1 VSRGHDGRDL
11 TLALDAATYTATVA
25 IISGSDVVAV
35 EEVAMRG
42 EHEERLMPAVAAA
55 LQAAGVTV
63 RDVHRIVCGA
73 GPGSFTSLRIAAAI
87 AKGIATATG
96 APLYAVSS
104 LALVVAGSPSAAV
117 PGRYL
122 AVLDA
127 MRGEA
132 YVSGYEVGDGGA
144 IEEIAPLALVPRAE
158 VEPCAERLGARAIG
172 PGERLVAVPHARG
185 VARLGGRF
193 AESGPVS
200 LAEWEPAYGRLAEA
214 QVRWERAHGRPLPR
228 E

>member
-1 VSRGHDGRDL
+1 MSREHDGRAL
-11 TLALDAATYTATVA
+11 TLALDAAMYTGTVA
-25 IISGSDVVAV
+25 VIAGADVVAV

-42 EHEERLMPAVAAA
+42 EREERLMPAVAAA
-55 LQAAGVTV
+55 LAGAGAAV
-63 RDVHRIVCGA
+63 RDVQRIVCGA

-104 LALVVAGSPSAAV
+104 LALIVAGSPAAGE

-132 YVSGYEVGDGGA
+132 YVGGYEVGDGGA

-158 VEPCAERLGARAIG
+158 VDSCAERLGARAIG
-172 PGERLVAVPHARG
+172 PGERLVAHPHARG
-185 VARLGGRF
+185 VARLGAWLAR
-193 AESGPVS
+193 SGPVS